1 MGQLEGPGLANKNIQ
16 QDGLSP
22 KTPTEQILKMSPA
35 RFRDLYVSSQC
46 PPNSSSNILLSKT
59 YTPSLQSLCLSGP
72 VIIWGS
78 VQLSFLGLSSLP
90 SCTPHTM
97 KVGPSPPLQLSPG
110 PAKPCQPHPS
120 HTPAGAECFTSQQA
134 EAPEAFIMSYSKP
147 FWKQV
152 RGKV

>member
-16 QDGLSP
+16 QDGLRP
-22 KTPTEQILKMSPA
+22 KKATEQILKMGPA
-35 RFRDLYVSSQC
+35 KFRDLYVSSQC
-46 PPNSSSNILLSKT
+46 LPNSSSNILLPKMDT
-59 YTPSLQSLCLSGP
+59 ASLQSLCPSGP
-72 VIIWGS
+72 VAIRDS
-78 VQLSFLGLSSLP
+78 VWLSFLGLSSLP

-97 KVGPSPPLQLSPG
+97 KVSPSPPFQVSPG

-120 HTPAGAECFTSQQA
+120 HTPAGTESFPSQQA
-134 EAPEAFIMSYSKP
+134 EAPEALIMSYSKP